1 MSLLNLT
8 NISSF
13 FRLFFILPVEK
24 VRLLMLPHEAHVLQ
38 KSVALIRF
46 CNTAQRNKKKHLVKV
61 VLYRKI
67 RDKSGEGIPKELI
80 MYS

>member
-1 MSLLNLT
+1 
-8 NISSF
+8 
-13 FRLFFILPVEK
+13 
-24 VRLLMLPHEAHVLQ
+24 MLPHEAHVLQ